1 MKGLCKTECGMT
13 VEYVPHEFSDGFVYY
28 LPRNLDKTIHHCMII
43 EMEREMWGDPDPNI
57 EKIYRENKDRLNIT
71 QEKFIEILDDLQ
83 YDPYSFLGDEESDVI
98 PKLRKGKMYELKK
111 YFENQLNT
119 LTSPSFQ
126 SRFPTNGN
134 QNETI
139 EMANTPKN
147 TLTIHNRSDWI
158 VTTKPIDELCSL
170 ILPVLPTGNGYQL
183 EFLGY
188 LYEIMIRLEDAKK
201 CYELQYECTGEPELL
216 AICRELDKKILERK
230 NTEEVTENI
239 PDILTID
246 DMRKRID
253 FTELNIRKYVVELF
267 SNNFT
272 ELFKKNPK
280 LKEQC
285 ERIRRK
291 REDMML
297 NFNENSAIDTVGI
310 GSLAYIL
317 TVSRGKNRSKS
328 KNTCKVCE
336 RSWNENEDIF
346 SESFPKEIN
355 CIDDACF
362 VKQGGLVKK
371 IPMELIH
378 NIKSI
383 NATRNI
389 LAHPG
394 DYDQEM
400 FKKIL
405 RQTYATCDTINY
417 RIDEF
422 LKNKQST

>member
-1 MKGLCKTECGMT
+1 MKGLCKTACGCE
-13 VEYVPHEFSDGFVYY
+13 VEYESHKFSDGFVYY
-28 LPRNLDKTIHHCMII
+28 LPKNLDGTVHNCIFSEEEPDFFDYPVDAI
-43 EMEREMWGDPDPNI
+43 EEFCQKHKERLKISPDQLEEIMMLAIFPLDFLDEPMDLNFMEAIRH
-57 EKIYRENKDRLNIT
+57 
-71 QEKFIEILDDLQ
+71 
-83 YDPYSFLGDEESDVI
+83 
-98 PKLRKGKMYELKK
+98 GKMFELK
-111 YFENQLNT
+111 NWVQGNLIR
-119 LTSPSFQ
+119 SP
-126 SRFPTNGN
+126 FPYLL
-134 QNETI
+134 E
-139 EMANTPKN
+139 
-147 TLTIHNRSDWI
+147 RSDFRWQAQDDDI
-158 VTTKPIDELCSL
+158 
-170 ILPVLPTGNGYQL
+170 VLPTTNGYQL
-183 EFLGY
+183 EYLGKI
-188 LYEIMIRLEDAKK
+188 YELMIRLEDAKK
-201 CYELQYECTGEPELL
+201 CFELQYECTGEPELL
-216 AICRELDKKILERK
+216 AISRELDKKILERK

-239 PDILTID
+239 PDILTSE
-246 DMRKRID
+246 DMKKRIEL
-253 FTELNIRKYVVELF
+253 TELNIRKYVVELF

-297 NFNENSAIDTVGI
+297 NFNENSAIDTVGL

-317 TVSRGKNRSKS
+317 KISRGIKRSKS
-328 KNTCKVCE
+328 KDTCKVCK
-336 RSWNENEDIF
+336 RSWNEKEDIF
-346 SESFPKEIN
+346 SESIPKEIN
-355 CIDDACF
+355 CIDDTCF
-362 VKQGGLVKK
+362 AKQGGLVKK
-371 IPMELIH
+371 TPMELIH
-378 NIKSI
+378 NIQSI

>member
-1 MKGLCKTECGMT
+1 MKGLCKTDCGCE
-13 VEYVPHEFSDGFVYY
+13 VEYESHEFSDGFVYY
-28 LPRNLDKTIHHCMII
+28 LPRNLDKTIHQCVII
-43 EMEREMWGDPDPNI
+43 EMEMQMWGDPDPNI
-57 EKIYRENKDRLNIT
+57 EKIYREHKFRLKIT
-71 QEKFIEILDDLQ
+71 QEKFIEILNDKQNDPIGFLDDGL
-83 YDPYSFLGDEESDVI
+83 DVVGM
-98 PKLRKGKMYELKK
+98 LRKGKMYELKK
-111 YFENQLNT
+111 YFENQLNR
-119 LTSPSFQ
+119 LTIPNYQ
-126 SRFPTNGN
+126 SRFPMNGN
-134 QNETI
+134 QNKTI
-139 EMANTPKN
+139 EMANSPK
-147 TLTIHNRSDWI
+147 TTVTISNRGGWI

-201 CYELQYECTGEPELL
+201 CYDLQYECTGEPELL
-216 AICRELDKKILERK
+216 AISRQLDKKILERK
-230 NTEEVTENI
+230 NMEEVTENI
-239 PDILTID
+239 PDNLTID

-280 LKEQC
+280 VKEQC

-291 REDMML
+291 REDMIL
-297 NFNENSAIDTVGI
+297 NFNENSAIETVVL

-328 KNTCKVCE
+328 KDTCKVCE

-371 IPMELIH
+371 TPMELIY